1 MRHFE
6 LPGDT
11 KKKTK
16 FYPNSAFLFQKLEI
30 ITFQG
35 VESNKQWLLWLYK
48 NQGDIHECSKNKY
61 GRLAF

>member
-11 KKKTK
+11 KNTK
-16 FYPNSAFLFQKLEI
+16 FYTNSAFLLQELEI

-35 VESNKQWLLWLYK
+35 VESNKQWLLWLY
-48 NQGDIHECSKNKY
+48 
-61 GRLAF
+61 